1 MSRIYFI
8 IAFFGL
14 FLTAI
19 SSHAQNDILQY
30 GFKNPPASAKPRTW
44 WHWVNGNVSKE
55 GITADL
61 EAMKRVG
68 IQEAQIF
75 NVDLGYPEGPATY
88 LSAKWLDLLHFSVSE
103 AKRLGLEIGFH
114 NGAGWSSSG
123 GPWVTPEYAMQ
134 TVVFSEIKVKGGAV
148 IHQKLVEP
156 DSKFNYYKDIAIIA
170 FPTPLGSQRIDELS
184 LKALSGNAFRTH
196 MDPDEKVIEKS
207 ALIRKADIIDLS
219 FQMSADGT
227 LDWKAPVGDWTILRF
242 GHTPNGTENHPAG
255 SGGRGLECDKMS
267 RAAVDAYWT
276 GGIKPVLDKLGSLTG
291 PSLTN
296 CLIDSYEVGC
306 NNWTAGFRE
315 EFRKRRGYD
324 CITFLPEMA
333 GYYIESGEVSERFL
347 WDFRKTVGDLMAE
360 NYYDYFSELCHRSGM
375 KFSVEPYGGPFES
388 MRAGE
393 RGDVVMGEFWIG
405 NKLFLESPRLAASI
419 SHLRGNSIVGA
430 EAFTSFGGWL
440 NHPATLK
447 AVGDQVWAEG
457 VNRFLFHTYI
467 HQPWNV
473 GPGMTFGIYG
483 MEMNRLNTWWEQSR
497 AYMDYIARS
506 QFLLQQGR
514 NVADIL
520 VFTGES
526 APNDAILRSD
536 IKAFGYDYD
545 QIGPKE
551 LALLKVKDG
560 IIYTQHGEAYS
571 RLLLPDSKWATPGL
585 LQKIKALADSGAV
598 VSGTKPLKSPSLRD
612 YPECDVAV
620 AKLADEIWDT
630 NLVSESF
637 DTKAFGR
644 KDLSPDFFGGA
655 TGADLNFIHRKV
667 GNDDIYFVSSSQ
679 NVKRTELCLFRVS
692 GKKPEFWDPETGEV
706 KDVLVWRK
714 GPDYSTEIPINFNA
728 GGAIFVVFRGGNAV
742 SAGQIESPDQITSV
756 KTELEHQEVK
766 PLAGLKVVKA
776 EYGTF
781 LPEGM
786 VDVTD
791 MLADRMAKGT
801 IRFSADNALAGGD
814 PAAGS
819 LKELRAIY
827 ELNGKRQQL
836 RLEEN
841 EHLDIKSDKKEFR
854 LIRALY
860 GKFPPGFD
868 SVPPKYPVYD
878 LTEKVRELI
887 ATNNF
892 VFPVT
897 DSLFGMTASGGG
909 KKELRLTY
917 LSEGETYHMAVQ
929 TGGTVHLEL
938 YVPEPRLARE
948 KGVLTWITPRSG
960 KISCT
965 MASGAVK
972 TAIAVKVP
980 EPVELSGAWELSFP
994 PNLGA
999 PLKAIFPKL
1008 ISWPLAG
1015 DDGIRYFSGTAVY
1028 NKKFVLKGDL
1038 LRKGNSLELDLGTVG
1053 VIAEVIV
1060 NGENLGVIWKA
1071 PFRVILG
1078 DAVHKGTNHIEIRVT
1093 NLWPSR
1099 LIGDA
1104 RIPDDMKWRG
1114 DNPEAWPEWLNRP
1127 AERKSKRI
1135 TFTSHKFWDENSH
1148 LTLSGLL
1155 GPVVLRSYQHI
1166 RLKE

>member
-1 MSRIYFI
+1 MNRIFYILAVLGLYF
-8 IAFFGL
+8 AG
-14 FLTAI
+14 TPAV
-19 SSHAQNDILQY
+19 AQNDILKF

-44 WHWVNGNVSKE
+44 WHWVNGNVSKK

-88 LSAKWLDLLHFSVSE
+88 LSAKWLDLFHFSVLE
-103 AKRLGLEIGFH
+103 AKRLGLEVGFH

-123 GPWVTPEYAMQ
+123 GPWVSPEYAMQ
-134 TVVFSEIKVKGGAV
+134 TVVFTEVEMKGGV
-148 IHQKLVEP
+148 MFHQKLAQP
-156 DSKFNYYKDIAIIA
+156 ATKFNYYKDIAVIA
-170 FPTPLGSQRIDELS
+170 FRTPSGSQRIDELN

-196 MDPDEKVIEKS
+196 MDPAGKLVEES
-207 ALIRKADIIDLS
+207 ALVRKVDIVDLS
-219 FQMSADGT
+219 AKMSTDGM
-227 LDWKAPVGDWTILRF
+227 LDWRPPAGNWTILRF

-255 SGGRGLECDKMS
+255 KGGRGLECDKMS
-267 RAAVDAYWT
+267 RSAVDAYWT
-276 GGIKPVLDKLGSLTG
+276 GGVKPILDKLGPLVG

-306 NNWTAGFRE
+306 NNWTVGFRG

-324 CITFLPEMA
+324 CFAFLPALA
-333 GYYIESGEVSERFL
+333 GYYVESGEITERFL
-347 WDFRKTVGDLMAE
+347 WDFRKTVSDLIVE
-360 NYYDYFSELCHRSGM
+360 NYYSHFAELCHKSGM
-375 KFSVEPYGGPFES
+375 SFSVEPYGGPFES
-388 MRAGE
+388 MRAGAK
-393 RGDVVMGEFWIG
+393 GDVVMGEFWIG

-419 SHLRGNSIVGA
+419 SHLKSNSVVGA

-447 AVGDQVWAEG
+447 TVGDQVWAEG

-467 HQPWNV
+467 HQPWNI

-497 AYMDYIARS
+497 GYMEYVARS

-514 NVADIL
+514 SVADIL

-526 APNDAILRSD
+526 VPNDAILRSD
-536 IKAFGYDYD
+536 IKALGYDYD
-545 QIGPKE
+545 QIGPEE
-551 LALLKVKDG
+551 LALLKVKNG
-560 IIYTQHGEAYS
+560 MIYTRSGGAYS
-571 RLLLPDSKWATPGL
+571 RLLLPDSKWATPEL
-585 LQKIKALADSGAV
+585 LQKIKALVDSGAV
-598 VSGTKPLKSPSLRD
+598 ISGTKPLKSPSLQG
-612 YPECDVAV
+612 YPNCDLKVSR
-620 AKLADEIWDT
+620 LADEIWDA
-630 NLVSESF
+630 NLVSEAFSA
-637 DTKAFGR
+637 KAFGR
-644 KDLSPDFFGGA
+644 TDLSPDFSAGK
-655 TGADLNFIHRKV
+655 TGADLNFIHRRV
-667 GNDDIYFVSSSQ
+667 DNDDIYFVSSSQ
-679 NVKRTELCLFRVS
+679 NVRRTELCRFRVI
-692 GKKPEFWDPETGEV
+692 GKKPELWNPETGEV
-706 KDVLVWRK
+706 KEVLVWKK
-714 GPDYSTEIPINFNA
+714 GPGYTTEIPVAFDSK
-728 GGAIFVVFRGGNAV
+728 GAVFVVFRDGNA
-742 SAGQIESPDQITSV
+742 APADQIKPADQITGIE
-756 KTELEHQEVK
+756 TELETQPLK
-766 PLAGLKVVKA
+766 PLAGLRILKA
-776 EYGTF
+776 EYGIF

-791 MLADRMAKGT
+791 VLAGRISRGN

-819 LKELRAIY
+819 LKELRAVY
-827 ELNGKRQQL
+827 ELDGKRKEL

-841 EHLDIKSDKKEFR
+841 EHLDIKGDKKGFR

-938 YVPEPRLARE
+938 DVPEPRLARE

-999 PLKAIFPKL
+999 PQKAIFQKL

-1015 DDGIRYFSGTAVY
+1015 DDGICYFSGTAVY
-1028 NKKFVLKGDL
+1028 KKKFVLKGDL

-1060 NGENLGVIWKA
+1060 NGKNLGVIWKA

-1093 NLWPSR
+1093 NLWPNR

-1104 RIPDDMKWRG
+1104 CIPDDMKWRG
-1114 DNPEAWPEWLNRP
+1114 DNPEAWPEWLDNP
-1127 AERKSKRI
+1127 AERKSKRV
-1135 TFTSHKFWDENSH
+1135 TFTSHKFWNENSH